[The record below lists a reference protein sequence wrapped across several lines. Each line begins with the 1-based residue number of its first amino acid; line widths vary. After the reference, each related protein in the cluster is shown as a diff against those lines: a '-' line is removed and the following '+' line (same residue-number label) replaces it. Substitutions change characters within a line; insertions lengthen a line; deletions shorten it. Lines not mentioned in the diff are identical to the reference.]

1 MSIDPGFGSCLIA
14 ACTLSPQ
21 SCHPFALEDAG
32 ACGSFPVP
40 GHSTTTTVTSWL
52 LCGFSSHVPHLSH
65 VGTMFGSI
73 GTPCDWLGVG
83 LAPPPPG
90 WALMAWTK
98 QCLTPLHQSQR
109 QTLPEPEPGICQRK
123 PAGVFPGGPVIETL
137 PSKAG
142 VCFGSLVGKLRYH
155 KLHCPPPKK
164 TTQNIEKQ
172 KHYCNFQ

>member
-14 ACTLSPQ
+14 ACTLGPQ

-40 GHSTTTTVTSWL
+40 EHFTTTTTSWL
-52 LCGFSSHVPHLSH
+52 LCGFSSCVPRLSH
-65 VGTMFGSI
+65 VGTVFGSV

-137 PSKAG
+137 PSKAAG
-142 VCFGSLVGKLRYH
+142 VFWIPSWEAKIPQASL
-155 KLHCPPPKK
+155 PPSPKK
-164 TTQNIEKQ
+164 TTQNMKKQ